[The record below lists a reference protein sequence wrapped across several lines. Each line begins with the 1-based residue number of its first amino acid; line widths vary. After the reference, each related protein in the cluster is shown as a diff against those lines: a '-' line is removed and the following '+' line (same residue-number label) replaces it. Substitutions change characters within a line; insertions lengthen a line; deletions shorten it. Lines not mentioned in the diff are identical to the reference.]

1 MKMSKARC
9 IPQLI
14 SFTLNDEEREEEL
27 GDLVGCFIDRENY
40 SIHWIHEKIE
50 RGLVKVSKSAQSF

>member
-40 SIHWIHEKIE
+40 SIHWIHEKIR
-50 RGLVKVSKSAQSF
+50 RG